1 MPFGDQDPSLP
12 RVELRNQDLPAPRLI
27 CDPCREDGYRL
38 AMRAYVR
45 RGERAQALRQYRL
58 CEHVLR
64 REFDTAPE
72 PLTTELFERIRA
84 SPAGV

>member
-1 MPFGDQDPSLP
+1 
-12 RVELRNQDLPAPRLI
+12 
-27 CDPCREDGYRL
+27 
-38 AMRAYVR
+38 MRAYVR